1 MRGFHAILVKGI
13 KYKSVQMGSLKLDTI
28 HPMGKITFLT
38 ASLALL
44 LTWGLYIWTPQDAT
58 PVVPIP
64 EIKKSH
70 SVKLEI
76 SKPIKTAGISPKKIS
91 PKTAPIETPVSGLN
105 EPIEEMSPSDELR
118 DLDSTETI
126 TGPNDDVQQRLMHE
140 LNRVQVLNSA
150 WLDEKMKF
158 YQEKLHLNEDQI
170 TELYRLDE
178 VADEAIREYSQKI
191 SDNPTGLSEQEYQD
205 TIRGYVA
212 TYEQDAH
219 GILGEDGINQIK
231 NFREEFNSKS
241 YARFGTHVK
250 QMGF

>member
-13 KYKSVQMGSLKLDTI
+13 KYKTVQMGSLKLDTI

-76 SKPIKTAGISPKKIS
+76 
-91 PKTAPIETPVSGLN
+91 
-105 EPIEEMSPSDELR
+105 
-118 DLDSTETI
+118 
-126 TGPNDDVQQRLMHE
+126 
-140 LNRVQVLNSA
+140 LNSA

-205 TIRGYVA
+205 TIHGYVA